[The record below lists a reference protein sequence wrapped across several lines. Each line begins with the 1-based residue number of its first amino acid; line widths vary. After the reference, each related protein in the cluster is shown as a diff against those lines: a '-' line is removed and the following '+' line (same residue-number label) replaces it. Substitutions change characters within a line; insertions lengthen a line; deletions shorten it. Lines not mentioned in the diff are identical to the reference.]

1 MKEVETY
8 KSKNKDIT
16 ALIKM
21 IEKCRIELL
30 ELYQQLMKKDKEL
43 ENYMGK
49 RNTNSNRVIGNNG
62 NT

>member
-43 ENYMGK
+43 EKYMGK